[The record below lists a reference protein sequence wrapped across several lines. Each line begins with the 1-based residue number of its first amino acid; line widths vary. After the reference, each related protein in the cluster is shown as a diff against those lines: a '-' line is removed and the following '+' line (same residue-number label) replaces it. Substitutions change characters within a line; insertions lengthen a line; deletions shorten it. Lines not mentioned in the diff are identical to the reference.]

1 MNHSFCYIRKNQKQ
15 VNFDGNVVGN
25 NRPDIQFDKNNVHY
39 NVEFDTKKST
49 LERHKTIVE
58 SNDPNSINKFYKINK

>member
-25 NRPDIQFDKNNVHY
+25 NRPDIQFDKGEIHTNIEY
-39 NVEFDTKKST
+39 DSKKSSSLKHQKE
-49 LERHKTIVE
+49 LEN
-58 SNDPNSINKFYKINK
+58 NDPNARNKLYSVK